1 MAATRDE
8 TATARTIVLD
18 VPGWP
23 GHLAGQHVDVRL
35 TAPDGY
41 STERSYSIASA
52 PPDGG
57 SGPPVVEL
65 TVQRLEDGEVSPY
78 LTQTLAVGY
87 PLELRGPVG
96 GWFVWNPDGPAST
109 RPVLL
114 VAGGS
119 GVVPLMAMI
128 RERAAAG
135 SHAPFKLIYS
145 VRDPGAVLYAG
156 ELEQREQAGDGLEVT
171 YVYTR
176 TAPPGSSRAHRAD
189 QRRDPRLGRVAAGG
203 VPGGVRVRPDRVRR
217 GRRRPAG
224 ARGPW
229 RGRHQDRTFRPLRRQ
244 AMSDYMDG
252 NMLGGKLGELFTMD
266 VTSAMLTCVSCGAS
280 WAIAQARVYPHAPG
294 MVARCPTC
302 DAVLLRLVRGPD
314 RAWLDLRGIT
324 CLEVAVPDR

>member
-1 MAATRDE
+1 MAALRDE

-52 PPDGG
+52 PADGQAD
-57 SGPPVVEL
+57 PPVVEL
-65 TVQRLEDGEVSPY
+65 TVQRLPDGEVSPY

-135 SHAPFKLIYS
+135 SRAPFRLIYS
-145 VRDPGAVLYAG
+145 VRDPGALLYG
-156 ELEQREQAGDGLEVT
+156 DELARCEQAGDGVGVR

-176 TAPPGSSRAHRAD
+176 TAPPGSTEPTGRINAAILASAGWPPDQSPAVFVCGPTGFVEAVADLLVRAGH
-189 QRRDPRLGRVAAGG
+189 G
-203 VPGGVRVRPDRVRR
+203 
-217 GRRRPAG
+217 AG
-224 ARGPW
+224 AIKTERFGP
-229 RGRHQDRTFRPLRRQ
+229 
-244 AMSDYMDG
+244 S
-252 NMLGGKLGELFTMD
+252 GGK
-266 VTSAMLTCVSCGAS
+266 
-280 WAIAQARVYPHAPG
+280 P
-294 MVARCPTC
+294 
-302 DAVLLRLVRGPD
+302 
-314 RAWLDLRGIT
+314 
-324 CLEVAVPDR
+324 